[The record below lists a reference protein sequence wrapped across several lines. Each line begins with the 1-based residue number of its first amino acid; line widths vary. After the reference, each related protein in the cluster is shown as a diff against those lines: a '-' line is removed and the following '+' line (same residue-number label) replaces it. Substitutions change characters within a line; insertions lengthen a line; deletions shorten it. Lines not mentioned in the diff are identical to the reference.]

1 VLEGGGGA
9 DTIDGDAGV
18 DTASFAG
25 SEAGLNVN
33 LATGVASGGD
43 AAGDVLSNIEN
54 LTGSDFADNLTGDS
68 AANQISGGGGNDV
81 MSGGDGNNTIDG
93 GADSAW
99 TDTIDLDNPGDFGT
113 DWTID
118 LDPGS
123 TIENQTANSLDLSDD
138 ASGTINLSDG
148 SEISFENIE
157 RFDW

>member
-1 VLEGGGGA
+1 
-9 DTIDGDAGV
+9 
-18 DTASFAG
+18 
-25 SEAGLNVN
+25 
-33 LATGVASGGD
+33 
-43 AAGDVLSNIEN
+43 
-54 LTGSDFADNLTGDS
+54 ADNLTGDGDDIFMIG
-68 AANQISGGGGNDV
+68 A
-81 MSGGDGNNTIDG
+81 GDGNDTIDG
-93 GADSAW
+93 GAGSAW
-99 TDTIDLDNPGDFGT
+99 TDTIDLDNPGDSGT